1 MTGAPGSNRV
11 TRWIDRAIASNGAAL
26 TCAALLL
33 ALPVLLL
40 VYALPALAGWLPDQ
54 IPVQSEQPLGD
65 YALRSHP
72 LFAKASQLP
81 LVQRQHLEQRVAAL
95 AHQAGLPSV
104 RVVFRDAPAQA
115 AALPGNLVVLTDG
128 MVHQLARDELIDAV
142 VAHELGHLHHR
153 HHLRQMIGRE
163 LAVALALRLNGQ
175 EGAAV
180 RTGTVIA
187 DLALRPHF
195 SREAERQADAYAF
208 ALLRARGQSPLLLG
222 QALQQFE
229 AEGEARGAHAHAR
242 YTASHPQTAERLEQ
256 ARRAAQE

>member
-1 MTGAPGSNRV
+1 MTGAVASTMI
-11 TRWIDRAIASNGAAL
+11 TRWIDRAMASSGAVL
-26 TCAALLL
+26 LCAALLL

-40 VYALPALAGWLPDQ
+40 VYALPAFSRWLPDQ
-54 IPVQSEQPLGD
+54 IPARWEQPLGD

-72 LFAKASQLP
+72 LFAKASRLP
-81 LVQRQHLEQRVAAL
+81 LARRLHLEQRVAAL
-95 AHQAGLPSV
+95 AQQAGLPAV
-104 RVVFRDAPAQA
+104 RLVFRDAPAQA

-128 MVHQLARDELIDAV
+128 MVSQLARDELIDAV

-175 EGAAV
+175 EGASVQA
-180 RTGTVIA
+180 GTIIA
-187 DLALRPHF
+187 DLALLPHF

-208 ALLRARGQSPLLLG
+208 ALLRARGQSSLLLG
-222 QALQQFE
+222 QALQQLE

-242 YTASHPQTAERLEQ
+242 YTASHPPTAERLEQ
-256 ARRAAQE
+256 ARRAAQD